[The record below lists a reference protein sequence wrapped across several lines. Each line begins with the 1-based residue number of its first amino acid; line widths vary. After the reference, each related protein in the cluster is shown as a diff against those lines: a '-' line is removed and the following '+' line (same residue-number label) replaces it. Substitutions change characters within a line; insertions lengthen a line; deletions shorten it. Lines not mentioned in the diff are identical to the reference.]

1 VVNAASVAGSQALRV
16 AAVWGTTVLDLRTL
30 PRGQSFSLGD
40 EAGQVLPIPDGV
52 LMSAAPLRASQGG
65 WEVDALGV
73 TGGMLKLRGRDE
85 DPMSFAKSGAPVP
98 VVPGDYGL
106 LQYGLFSIFFQYTT
120 QPAPLAAMPRVELL
134 ALLALFSS
142 GVLHLGVLG
151 IVRALLTPPPLSKPL
166 ELTNPDEYAA
176 RFGLH
181 RAAIEAPPPPAA
193 GGNDKPGGA
202 GVKDPGAQDKKPPG
216 GGQKIAGAEG
226 KFGMHGEKDHTE
238 LPGEIHP
245 TTNYGGLSEV
255 LNSDDAKEVKRELQS
270 IASVSDALGG
280 INSANVVLGGGT
292 GTGLKGGGP
301 GGGGTGAGVAFGSG
315 TLNTGW
321 GAGNGGGYGAGAGG
335 PGGRGSG
342 GNGNGGAGGGTGN
355 GVGTGGG
362 GGERRVVF
370 GNQQLAPS
378 GGLSPEQV
386 RRVVMAHTGA
396 LRACYESEAQRN
408 PQLRGGVTVA
418 WQIDA
423 SGTVSSASLAG
434 TTIGNPRVEGCVVR
448 QVKTWHFPTSD
459 APTTVASY
467 PFRFGVGG

>member
-1 VVNAASVAGSQALRV
+1 MASASMVAGSQALRV
-16 AAVWGTTVLDLRTL
+16 AAVWGTTVLDFRTL
-30 PRGQSFSLGD
+30 ARGESFTMG
-40 EAGQVLPIPDGV
+40 EGAKHVLPIPDGV
-52 LMSAAPLRASQGG
+52 VMSAIPLRASQGG
-65 WEVDALGV
+65 WEVDALGAE
-73 TGGMLKLRGRDE
+73 GGTLKLRGRDE
-85 DPMSFAKSGAPVP
+85 DPVSFAKSGAPVP

-120 QPAPLAAMPRVELL
+120 LPPPMATLPAVELL
-134 ALLALFSS
+134 AILALFSS
-142 GVLHLGVLG
+142 GVIHVGLLG
-151 IVRALLTPPPLSKPL
+151 IVRALLTPPPLAKPL
-166 ELTNPDEYAA
+166 ELTNPEDYAA

-181 RAAIEAPPPPAA
+181 RALIEPAPPPAA
-193 GGNDKPGGA
+193 GDGEKAGGS
-202 GVKDPGAQDKKPPG
+202 GVKDPGAHDKKPQG
-216 GGQKIAGAEG
+216 GGQKIAGTEG

-255 LNSDDAKEVKRELQS
+255 LNSEDAKEVKRELQS
-270 IASVSDALGG
+270 ISSVADALGG
-280 INSANVVLGGGT
+280 INSANIVMGGGS
-292 GTGLKGGGP
+292 GTSLRGGGP

-321 GAGNGGGYGAGAGG
+321 GAGNGGGYGFGGGG
-335 PGGRGSG
+335 PGGRGTG
-342 GNGNGGAGGGTGN
+342 GNGLGGAGGGTGTGN
-355 GVGTGGG
+355 GAGSG

-370 GNQQLAPS
+370 GNQQLAPA

-418 WQIDA
+418 WQIDNT
-423 SGTVSSASLAG
+423 GTVTSASLAG